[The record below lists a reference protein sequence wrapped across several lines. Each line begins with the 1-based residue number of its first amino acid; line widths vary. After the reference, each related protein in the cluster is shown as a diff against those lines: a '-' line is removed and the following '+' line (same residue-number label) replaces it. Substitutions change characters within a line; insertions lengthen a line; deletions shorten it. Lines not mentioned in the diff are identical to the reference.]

1 MGGKKVIGNIDR
13 KGQQTELER
22 TVFLFLEGSTWKP
35 CPTKEVVTAFVLHA
49 SVSGESG
56 LQMGEPAGVLRK
68 APDKSSTF
76 TVACTSP
83 SGAPSGHGLV
93 LARGVVP

>member
-1 MGGKKVIGNIDR
+1 MIGNIDR

-22 TVFLFLEGSTWKP
+22 TVFLFLEGSTWKLRS
-35 CPTKEVVTAFVLHA
+35 TEEVVTTFVLHA

-76 TVACTSP
+76 TPACKSP
-83 SGAPSGHGLV
+83 SGAPSGHAPV